1 MEENKM
7 DERRKSFRFPTN
19 LKALYYLREEKESLE
34 KCNILNVSYKGLGV
48 KFHTLEKIKTC
59 SKIHLGIIVK
69 WQLAPISVTGILRW
83 LEEGGFRHVVG
94 GLELTESLDSIKLI
108 KLFKAYTC

>member
-7 DERRKSFRFPTN
+7 EERRKSFRFPTN

-48 KFHTLEKIKTC
+48 KFYTLEKIKTC

-69 WQLAPISVTGILRW
+69 WQLTPIGVTGILRW
-83 LEEGGFRHVVG
+83 IGGGGFMPFVG
-94 GLELTESLDSIKLI
+94 GLELTESLESLKLI
-108 KLFKAYTC
+108 KLF

>member
-7 DERRKSFRFPTN
+7 EERRKSFRFPTN
-19 LKALYYLREEKESLE
+19 LKASCYLREEKESLE

-59 SKIHLGIIVK
+59 SIIHLGIIVK
-69 WQLAPISVTGILRW
+69 WQLTPISVTGTLRW
-83 LEEGGFRHVVG
+83 VGGGGFMPFVG
-94 GLELTESLDSIKLI
+94 GLELTESLESLQLI
-108 KLFKAYTC
+108 KLF